1 MEIVGDEA
9 LDEAFEKGV
18 DTSYIELGLLLLLLI
33 GLIATLIIPRS
44 HLFQFVAKVLD

>member
-1 MEIVGDEA
+1 MEIIGDEA

-18 DTSYIELGLLLLLLI
+18 DTSYIELGLLLLLLV
-33 GLIATLIIPRS
+33 LIATLLIPRS